1 MCSFVLGP
9 SRESLVFY
17 QSRRRANGPLITAPS
32 ERCESLNRR
41 IAQYEQN
48 IDFKTAFWQGID
60 PKQSKNELHSANLV
74 SAIEVTA
81 TDNGIGETTQRMS
94 VDGLLVK
101 DCLREIDNLHR
112 KLKHYLGIEQDL
124 LLAKEKLNVHERQ
137 QDHHLWEQYSDLVV
151 SMTRKQNEWRQTE
164 LELQIKLQT
173 AETRLTD
180 MVNQMEQNK
189 EQLHHSNIEKQKYQ
203 DRALELE
210 SDLFKAN
217 QKIEQLLQEAEIS
230 QLKQRAEI
238 ARLHGQGRKVKK
250 RKLRQGKIF
259 QERLLQA
266 CECRNRQLE
275 EDLGQS
281 VNYTRKS
288 FESERCNMKA
298 RIDELERALQ
308 TDAID
313 HEKKMNLL
321 LLEANHLRWERDKAL
336 EEVAVFRMKG
346 SGG

>member
-1 MCSFVLGP
+1 
-9 SRESLVFY
+9 
-17 QSRRRANGPLITAPS
+17 
-32 ERCESLNRR
+32 
-41 IAQYEQN
+41 
-48 IDFKTAFWQGID
+48 
-60 PKQSKNELHSANLV
+60 
-74 SAIEVTA
+74 
-81 TDNGIGETTQRMS
+81 
-94 VDGLLVK
+94 
-101 DCLREIDNLHR
+101 
-112 KLKHYLGIEQDL
+112 
-124 LLAKEKLNVHERQ
+124 
-137 QDHHLWEQYSDLVV
+137 
-151 SMTRKQNEWRQTE
+151 
-164 LELQIKLQT
+164 
-173 AETRLTD
+173 

-238 ARLHGQGRKVKK
+238 ARLHGQVELLISEKEEAIIGKK
-250 RKLRQGKIF
+250 GQEEELRQGKIF